1 MMLSHILQSFETT
14 DVSGRYRFQ
23 DIGMSV
29 SRPENLASCF
39 DVSGLAANSILTA
52 VKCLFELT
60 GACGLEQDT
69 SCQAIVDQRL
79 ASLWFGQSLYPD
91 GWSLPPAW
99 DDLAGDYLTRDG
111 WIRLH
116 TNAIHHRKAAVSVLN
131 CDDDR
136 KAVENAVRNRLSAEL
151 ESAIVNA
158 GGCAAEMRSLEQWK
172 SHPQGQAIAKEP
184 LVIWNEHG
192 STEIL
197 KPANTLERPLK
208 GIRVLDLTRVLA
220 GPVATRFLAAYGAD
234 VLRID
239 PVDLWDDSV
248 NAPEMSLGK
257 RCAGLDLR
265 KSKDRNVLISLMSMA
280 DVFVHGYRPGALE
293 KLGFNEQQCRE
304 INAGLVTVSLS
315 AYGWSGPWAQRRG
328 FDSLVQMSSGI
339 ADAGMIWKNSR
350 IPHPLPVQA
359 LDHAT
364 GYLMAAAA
372 LYGIAERIRS
382 GRVMSARLSL
392 AKTADLLSH
401 YLIGNGSPELNP
413 VDVGDFSS
421 DIENTVWGLAKRLK
435 FPLTITNVTPG
446 WDYPAGHLRS
456 SSPAWRR
463 RKNL

>member
-1 MMLSHILQSFETT
+1 MQ
-14 DVSGRYRFQ
+14 Q
-23 DIGMSV
+23 
-29 SRPENLASCF
+29 NLVSCF
-39 DVSGLAANSILTA
+39 DVSGLAANSILAAST
-52 VKCLFELT
+52 CLFEYID
-60 GACGLEQDT
+60 ACGRASDDSHQT
-69 SCQAIVDQRL
+69 IVNQRL

-91 GWSLPPAW
+91 GWSLPPVW

-131 CDDDR
+131 CDDNR
-136 KAVENAVRNRLSAEL
+136 QSAEKAVSNWSSAEL
-151 ESAIVNA
+151 ESAIVSE
-158 GGCAAEMRSLEQWK
+158 GGCAAQMRSLVEWK
-172 SHPQGQAIAKEP
+172 KHPQGLAIASEP
-184 LVIWNEHG
+184 LVIWDDYGDSEQ
-192 STEIL
+192 L
-197 KPANTLERPLK
+197 KPVNSVERPLS

-265 KSKDRNVLISLMSMA
+265 KAKDRDVLVSLMSKA

-293 KLGFNEQQCRE
+293 NLGFSEQQCRQ

-339 ADAGMIWKNSR
+339 AEAGMNWKSTR
-350 IPHPLPVQA
+350 FPHPLPVQA

-372 LYGIAERIRS
+372 LHGLAERICS
-382 GRVMSARLSL
+382 GRALSARLSL
-392 AKTADLLSH
+392 AKTAGLLSRFPVRSC
-401 YLIGNGSPELNP
+401 SPALEP
-413 VDVGDFSS
+413 VDTGDFNSEV
-421 DIENTVWGLAKRLK
+421 ENTAWGPARRLK
-435 FPLTITNVTPG
+435 FPVKIANITPG

-456 SSPAWRR
+456 SLPDW
-463 RKNL
+463 KNRT